1 MCSKEWKWGNRKRKG
16 KEILFTVLLKHLY
29 RHKEF
34 FCSVKHSKYTAVLQ
48 NNFSFNILRINRKK
62 QKQPSQTH
70 TKNLK
75 SFLENIR
82 VQHDLSYFNFL
93 SCTTILKKENLFT
106 SCLKLEHSNYQDKK
120 RELII
125 SELA

>member
-1 MCSKEWKWGNRKRKG
+1 MCAVRNGSEGIEKRKG

-62 QKQPSQTH
+62 QKQPNQTH

-93 SCTTILKKENLFT
+93 SCTTE
-106 SCLKLEHSNYQDKK
+106 K
-120 RELII
+120 RHWEPIYFLPQIRTQ
-125 SELA
+125 